1 MLPANNGNVIGPS
14 KFPILFDNPS
24 QPTPSEVIIEPK
36 STHLSISALLSGSE
50 GVSFGPPEQ
59 YFKGQFYN

>member
-24 QPTPSEVIIEPK
+24 QATPSEVIIEPN
-36 STHLSISALLSGSE
+36 STHLSIRALLSGSE
-50 GVSFGPPEQ
+50 GVSFGP
-59 YFKGQFYN
+59 